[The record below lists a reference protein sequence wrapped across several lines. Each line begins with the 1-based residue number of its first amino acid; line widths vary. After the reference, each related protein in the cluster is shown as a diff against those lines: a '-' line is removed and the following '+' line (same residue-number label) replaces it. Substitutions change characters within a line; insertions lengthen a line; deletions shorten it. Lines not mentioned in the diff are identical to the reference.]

1 MSILNTFVEEDKIAI
16 SELEE
21 KRNTLSSLMLT
32 QKLSEDDY
40 ELVREA
46 LVILDNQLFIRKV
59 MVLEMEK
66 SII

>member
-1 MSILNTFVEEDKIAI
+1 MSILNTFVEEDKVAI

-21 KRNTLSSLMLT
+21 KRKTLSSLMLT

>member
-1 MSILNTFVEEDKIAI
+1 MSILSTFVEEDKVAI

-21 KRNTLSSLMLT
+21 KRKTLSSLMLT